1 MAAAHLVQGRQ
12 LLKAPTSLLLAS
24 YFLRRGPKTQGQPGR
39 SLVEKHKKGSIK
51 SAQSASGMQ
60 GHVTGAGPGPPASP
74 EEQLP
79 GFTFHAQDRSGRS
92 YTQIHRRRGR
102 ARERQRAQS
111 LKVQVRIPG
120 AALSLTSCVT
130 LSESLPLSD
139 DNDNNNSYH
148 LLRIYLL

>member
-1 MAAAHLVQGRQ
+1 MTGSREARGVAAAHLVQGRQ

-51 SAQSASGMQ
+51 SARSASGLQ

-79 GFTFHAQDRSGRS
+79 GFTFHAQDLLSS
-92 YTQIHRRRGR
+92 TTNISL
-102 ARERQRAQS
+102 AIISILKMRQ
-111 LKVQVRIPG
+111 
-120 AALSLTSCVT
+120 LSLRDV
-130 LSESLPLSD
+130 
-139 DNDNNNSYH
+139 N
-148 LLRIYLL
+148 